1 MFPSFGRYETMRN
14 LITDVRGVLVG
25 NAQDASAATGVS
37 VALFDRPTIASVAI
51 LGGAPG
57 TRDTA
62 LLEPEMT
69 VEHIDAIV
77 LSGGSAWGLS
87 AADGVMA
94 WLAAQQ
100 RGFPVGA
107 YRVPIVPQAILFD
120 LANGGDKPWA
130 AGGGESPYRT
140 LGLQAVAASSQDFA
154 LGTEGAGFGATTQN
168 LKGGL
173 GSASARAATGH
184 VVGAL
189 VAVNAVGSATIGD
202 SPYFWAGAYERDAE
216 FGGLGWPA
224 ALTSDD
230 LALRYKGGPGRNT
243 TIALVTTDAALT
255 NAQCK
260 RLALA
265 AHDGLAR
272 ALRPV
277 HAPLDG
283 DVVFSAATGRAGAP
297 SDAFAL
303 TDICAT
309 AADVLARAI
318 ARGVHAAT
326 ALPFAN
332 ARPAWRDV
340 HGG

>member
-1 MFPSFGRYETMRN
+1 MRN
-14 LITDVRGVLVG
+14 LITDVRGVFVG
-25 NAQDASAATGVS
+25 QAHDDAAATGVS
-37 VALFDRPTIASVAI
+37 VALFERPTVASVAI

-69 VEHIDAIV
+69 VEHVDAIV

-87 AADGVMA
+87 AADGTMS
-94 WLAAQQ
+94 WLAGLG
-100 RGFPVGA
+100 RGFAVGGA
-107 YRVPIVPQAILFD
+107 RVPIVPQAILFD
-120 LANGGDKPWA
+120 LLNGGDKPWA
-130 AGGGESPYRT
+130 RGDGEAPHRR
-140 LGLQAVAASSQDFA
+140 LGHEAAAVAGSDFA
-154 LGTEGAGFGATTQN
+154 LGSAGAGFGATTQN
-168 LKGGL
+168 LKGGI
-173 GSASARAATGH
+173 GSASARAATGQI
-184 VVGAL
+184 VGAL

-202 SPYFWAGAYERDAE
+202 GPQFWAAPYEQNGE

-224 ALTSDD
+224 AIAPED
-230 LALRYKGGPGRNT
+230 LALRFKAGPGANT
-243 TIALVTTDAALT
+243 TIALVATDAALT
-255 NAQCK
+255 KAQCK

-283 DVVFSAATGRAGAP
+283 DVVFAAATGHAGAP

-303 TDICAT
+303 TELCAT

-326 ALPFAN
+326 ALPFPGAK
-332 ARPAWRDV
+332 PSWRDRFG
-340 HGG
+340 HL

>member
-1 MFPSFGRYETMRN
+1 MRN

-25 NAQDASAATGVS
+25 QAHDAAAATGVT
-37 VALFDRPTIASVAI
+37 VAVFEAPTITSVAI

-87 AADGVMA
+87 AADGVMSH
-94 WLAAQQ
+94 LATQM

-107 YRVPIVPQAILFD
+107 LRVPIVPQAILFD
-120 LANGGDKPWA
+120 LANGGAKPWA
-130 AGGGESPYRT
+130 TGMGETPYRE
-140 LGLQAVAASSQDFA
+140 LGRLAAAGATGDFA
-154 LGTEGAGFGATTQN
+154 LGTAGAGYGATTKTW
-168 LKGGL
+168 KGGL
-173 GSASARAATGH
+173 GSASAQAATGH

-189 VAVNAVGSATIGD
+189 VAVNAVGSATIGEGRH
-202 SPYFWAGAYERDAE
+202 FWAAPYERDGE

-224 ALTSDD
+224 SIAPED
-230 LALRYKGGPGRNT
+230 LALSYKGGPGRNT
-243 TIALVTTDAALT
+243 TIALVATDAALT
-255 NAQCK
+255 KAQCK

-283 DVVFSAATGRAGAP
+283 DVVFAAATGRAGAP
-297 SDAFAL
+297 SDAFGL
-303 TDICAT
+303 TEICAT

-326 ALPFAN
+326 ALPFPDAK
-332 ARPAWRDV
+332 PAWRDRF
-340 HGG
+340 GG

>member
-1 MFPSFGRYETMRN
+1 MRN

-25 NAQDASAATGVS
+25 NAQDEAAATGVT
-37 VALFDRPTIASVAI
+37 VALFERPSIASVAV

-62 LLEPEMT
+62 LLEPGMT
-69 VEHIDAIV
+69 VEHVDAVV

-87 AADGVMA
+87 AADGAMS
-94 WLAAQQ
+94 WLAAEG
-100 RGFPVGA
+100 RGFPVGG

-120 LANGGDKPWA
+120 LANGGDKPFARGEGEAPYRDLAARAA
-130 AGGGESPYRT
+130 AGAAAEFT
-140 LGLQAVAASSQDFA
+140 LGSA
-154 LGTEGAGFGATTQN
+154 GAGYGATTAN

-173 GSASARAATGH
+173 GSASARAATGQ

-202 SPYFWAGAYERDAE
+202 GPHFWAAPYEHGLE
-216 FGGLGWPA
+216 FGGRGWPPA
-224 ALTSDD
+224 IPHED
-230 LALRYKGGPGRNT
+230 LSLRFKGSPGANT
-243 TIALVTTDAALT
+243 TIALVATDAALT
-255 NAQCK
+255 KAQAK
-260 RLALA
+260 RMALC

-283 DVVFSAATGRAGAP
+283 DVVFAAATGHSGAP

-303 TDICAT
+303 TELCAT
-309 AADVLARAI
+309 AADVLARAV
-318 ARGVHAAT
+318 ARAVYCAT
-326 ALPFAN
+326 ALPFPGAK
-332 ARPAWRDV
+332 RAWRDV
-340 HGG
+340 FGG

>member
-1 MFPSFGRYETMRN
+1 MRN
-14 LITDVRGVLVG
+14 LITDVRGLLVG
-25 NAQDASAATGVS
+25 NAEDEAAATGVT
-37 VALFDRPTIASVAI
+37 VALFERPSIASVAV

-62 LLEPEMT
+62 LLEPGMT

-87 AADGVMA
+87 AADGAMS
-94 WLAAQQ
+94 WLASKG
-100 RGFPVGA
+100 RGFPVGG

-120 LANGGDKPWA
+120 LANGGDKPFA
-130 AGGGESPYRT
+130 RGEGEAPYRQ
-140 LGLQAVAASSQDFA
+140 LAGRAAAEAATEFA
-154 LGTEGAGFGATTQN
+154 LGTTGAGYGATTAN

-173 GSASARAATGH
+173 GSASARAATGQ

-202 SPYFWAGAYERDAE
+202 GPHFWAAPYEHGLE
-216 FGGLGWPA
+216 FGGRGWPA
-224 ALTSDD
+224 TIPHED
-230 LALRYKGGPGRNT
+230 LALRFKGGPGANT
-243 TIALVTTDAALT
+243 TIALVATDAALT
-255 NAQCK
+255 KAQA
-260 RLALA
+260 RRMALC

-283 DVVFSAATGRAGAP
+283 DIVFAAATGHSGAP

-303 TDICAT
+303 TELCAT
-309 AADVLARAI
+309 AADVLARAV
-318 ARGVHAAT
+318 ARAVYCAS
-326 ALPFAN
+326 ALPLPGAK
-332 ARPAWRDV
+332 PAWRDIF
-340 HGG
+340 GG

>member
-1 MFPSFGRYETMRN
+1 MRN
-14 LITDVRGVLVG
+14 LITDVRGVSVG
-25 NAQDASAATGVS
+25 NAHDAPAATGVT
-37 VALFDRPTIASVAI
+37 VALFDRPTIASASV

-62 LLEPEMT
+62 LLEPGMT
-69 VEHIDAIV
+69 IEHVDAIA
-77 LSGGSAWGLS
+77 LSGGSAWGLG

-94 WLAAQQ
+94 WLASQG
-100 RGFPVGA
+100 RGFPIGG

-120 LANGGDKPWA
+120 LANGGDKPFARGEA
-130 AGGGESPYRT
+130 ASPYPA
-140 LGLQAVAASSQDFA
+140 LAARAAAAAAADFA
-154 LGTEGAGFGATTQN
+154 LGSAGAGFGATTAN

-173 GSASARAATGH
+173 GSASARAATGQ

-202 SPYFWAGAYERDAE
+202 GPHFWAAPYEQAGE
-216 FGGLGWPA
+216 FGGHGWPA
-224 ALTSDD
+224 AIAPAD
-230 LALRYKGGPGRNT
+230 LALRFKGGPGANT
-243 TIALVTTDAALT
+243 TIALVATDAALT
-255 NAQCK
+255 RAQAK

-283 DVVFSAATGRAGAP
+283 DVVFAAATGHSGAP

-303 TDICAT
+303 TDLCAT
-309 AADVLARAI
+309 AADVLARAV
-318 ARGVHAAT
+318 ARAVHDAT
-326 ALPFAN
+326 ALPLAG
-332 ARPAWRDV
+332 AKPAWRDKF
-340 HGG
+340 GG

>member
-1 MFPSFGRYETMRN
+1 MRN

-25 NAQDASAATGVS
+25 NAEDSVAATGVT
-37 VALFDRPTIASVAI
+37 VALFERPSIASVAV

-62 LLEPEMT
+62 LLEPGMT
-69 VEHIDAIV
+69 VEHVDGIV

-94 WLAAQQ
+94 RLAEEG
-100 RGFPVGA
+100 RGFPVGS

-120 LANGGDKPWA
+120 LANGGDKPFA
-130 AGGGESPYRT
+130 RGEGEAPYRQ
-140 LGLQAVAASSQDFA
+140 LGRLAAMQAGKEFA
-154 LGTEGAGFGATTQN
+154 LGTAGSGFGATTKT

-173 GSASARAATGH
+173 GSASAIAATGQ

-202 SPYFWAGAYERDAE
+202 GPHFWAAPYEQGAE
-216 FGGLGWPA
+216 FGGRGWPA
-224 ALTSDD
+224 AIAPDD
-230 LALRYKGGPGRNT
+230 LTLRFKGGPGANT
-243 TIALVTTDAALT
+243 TIALVATDAVLTKAQAKRMAL
-255 NAQCK
+255 C
-260 RLALA
+260 

-283 DVVFSAATGRAGAP
+283 DVVFAAATGHSGAP
-297 SDAFAL
+297 SDAYAL
-303 TDICAT
+303 TELCAT
-309 AADVLARAI
+309 AADVLARAV
-318 ARGVHAAT
+318 ARAVYCAT

-332 ARPAWRDV
+332 AKPAWRDRF
-340 HGG
+340 GA